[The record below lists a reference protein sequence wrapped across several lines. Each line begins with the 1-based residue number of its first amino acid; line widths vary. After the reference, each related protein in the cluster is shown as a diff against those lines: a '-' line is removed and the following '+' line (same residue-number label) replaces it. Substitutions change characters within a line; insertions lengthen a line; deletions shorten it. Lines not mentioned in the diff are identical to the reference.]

1 MPTTSTE
8 KRAGRRNR
16 VIKTIRKMK
25 PGKEFTSQDIA
36 VKCNL
41 SNSWSAGQIIKSIV
55 DEFDLQP
62 TGRGHYRVG
71 GE

>member
-1 MPTTSTE
+1 MPTTSLK
-8 KRAGRRNR
+8 KRIGRRNR

-41 SNSWSAGQIIKSIV
+41 SNSWSAGQIIKSVV
-55 DEFDLQP
+55 DELKLLSM
-62 TGRGHYRVG
+62 GRGHYKTFI
-71 GE
+71 